1 MPPRVLT
8 GGESECTSRG
18 ATVAL
23 SCMASILF
31 VSKPIA
37 PPWNDSGKN
46 LVRDVARGLTRHQA
60 TLMVRRGETPD
71 VGGASTRSIY
81 AAEAGGFAPALVDQA
96 RVFAHLASARGFA
109 LWHFFFAPNPK
120 SCFAGR
126 AATRLRRMRSVHT
139 ISSAPRDPQAIVPLL
154 FADVN
159 VVLSEHTEQ
168 RLSDAGLATDRMV
181 RIPPAIEPLAPVDDA
196 RRAKLRAELDLP
208 ASRAIVVYP
217 GDLEFGEGG
226 PLMIEAQRVLAK
238 RGVMLVMAC
247 RAKTPR
253 ARAVEVEL
261 RERAAKYGLE
271 SSTRWL
277 GETPRIHEVLAC
289 ADVVALPSADL
300 YAKMDYPL
308 VLLEAMSL
316 ARPVIVARGG
326 AAEELCEGDAAL
338 AVAPQGDVLAHE
350 IERLL
355 AQVALRESLG
365 KHARNA
371 VLERYSYRAMASAY
385 EAVYD
390 RLIG

>member
-1 MPPRVLT
+1 MPARAFS
-8 GGESECTSRG
+8 GDESECARLEP
-18 ATVAL
+18 TVAL

-46 LVRDVARGLTRHQA
+46 LVRDVARGLTRHTA

-71 VGGASTRSIY
+71 VGSASLRSVY
-81 AAEAGGFAPALVDQA
+81 APEAGGFAPALVDQA
-96 RVFAHLASARGFA
+96 RVFAHLSVARGHA

-126 AATRLRRMRSVHT
+126 AATGLRRMRSVHT
-139 ISSAPRDPQAIVPLL
+139 ISSAPRDPQGIVELL

-168 RLSDAGLATDRMV
+168 RLADAGLAADRMV
-181 RIPPAIEPLAPVDDA
+181 RIPPAIEPLAPVNDERKKA
-196 RRAKLRAELDLP
+196 LRKELGLP
-208 ASRAIVVYP
+208 LTAPIVVYP

-226 PLMIEAQRVLAK
+226 ALMIEAERKLVKHGVVL
-238 RGVMLVMAC
+238 VLAC
-247 RAKTPR
+247 RAKTAR
-253 ARAVEVEL
+253 ARDAEKAL
-261 RERAAKYGLE
+261 RERARQYGLE
-271 SSTRWL
+271 QSSHWL
-277 GETPRIHEVLAC
+277 GETPRIHDVLAC

-316 ARPVIVARGG
+316 GRPVIVAEGG
-326 AAEELCEGDAAL
+326 AAEELCENHAALSVVPEGDA
-338 AVAPQGDVLAHE
+338 LAHE

-355 AQVALRESLG
+355 ADESARATIGEHAQRAVRE
-365 KHARNA
+365 RFN
-371 VLERYSYRAMASAY
+371 YRAMARAY
-385 EAVYD
+385 EGVYD
-390 RLIG
+390 RLLG

>member
-1 MPPRVLT
+1 MPARAAR
-8 GGESECTSRG
+8 GSESECTWLDL
-18 ATVAL
+18 AVAL

-46 LVRDVARGLTRHQA
+46 LVRDVARGLTRHTA

-71 VGGASTRSIY
+71 VGSASLRSVY
-81 AAEAGGFAPALVDQA
+81 APSAGGFAPALVDQA
-96 RVFAHLASARGFA
+96 RVFAHLSVARGHA

-126 AATRLRRMRSVHT
+126 TATGLRRMPSVHT
-139 ISSAPRDPQAIVPLL
+139 ISSAPRDPQAIVALL

-168 RLSDAGLATDRMV
+168 RLADAGLAADRMV
-181 RIPPAIEPLAPVDDA
+181 RIPPAIEPLAPVDGA
-196 RRAKLRAELDLP
+196 RQKALRRELGLP
-208 ASRAIVVYP
+208 DTAPLVVYP

-226 PLMIEAQRVLAK
+226 ALMIEAQRTLSK
-238 RGVMLVMAC
+238 RGVVLVMAC
-247 RAKTPR
+247 RAKTPKAREAER
-253 ARAVEVEL
+253 AL
-261 RERAAKYGLE
+261 RERATQYGLA
-271 SSTRWL
+271 SSTYWL
-277 GETPRIHEVLAC
+277 GETPRIHDVLAC

-316 ARPVIVARGG
+316 GRPVIVAEGG
-326 AAEELCEGDAAL
+326 AAEELCENHAAL
-338 AVAPQGDVLAHE
+338 AVTPDGDALAHE

-355 AQVALRESLG
+355 GDE
-365 KHARNA
+365 HARAKISEHAQRA
-371 VLERYSYRAMASAY
+371 VHERFNYQAMARAY
-385 EAVYD
+385 ERVYD
-390 RLIG
+390 RLLG